1 MAPTDILVQQ
11 VWEKGLSFA
20 PETQNDWRKD
30 VCYSFIKRNDFNNFD
45 SEYGWGIEVIEP
57 EKGNDIGN
65 LRPMQ
70 WRNIKNPLIA
80 GENEDKEKMETVEF
94 HIEKLP

>member
-1 MAPTDILVQQ
+1 MATMDALVQQ

-30 VCYSFIKRNDFNNFD
+30 VCFSFIKRNDFNNFD
-45 SEYGWGIEVIEP
+45 SEYGWGIDIIEP
-57 EKGNDIGN
+57 EKGIDLAN

-70 WRNIKNPLIA
+70 WRNIKNPLNV
-80 GENEDKEKMETVEF
+80 ELQEEKLKMETVE
-94 HIEKLP
+94 LPQAK